1 MSEKKNIYQKLATV
15 KAGLKIKKELEN
27 SYAGFKYA
35 SLDTILE
42 EVNRLLLENDLSFNI
57 IEYNDTGD
65 RLYKIKAILT
75 DGEKNIEFNFNLGG
89 AVITTKGKG
98 ETFEQFI
105 YKIQDAGSAITYIT
119 RYIYGVVF
127 SIPFEEDEI
136 QKNTGNNNYQVAE
149 KIDKKIVWL
158 TDQQFNWIKEKI
170 QAGQDLQKVSAVI
183 KKYTG
188 TTIDGIQYKMK
199 KSFQDELENLTKE

>member
-170 QAGQDLQKVSAVI
+170 QMGEDLQKVSAVI